1 MGVFKITGYDKSGD
15 VVYSHI
21 QENKWTSAMVDK
33 ILGNLQSLVFW
44 PTMSLYLSSYTSS
57 VAYTQTSTSLFSSE
71 QNYSIAA
78 TTATIG
84 SYYDTTD
91 RSPYSSA
98 TMNNSTYPNVLY
110 TNDGCRG
117 FGVGLPYTWDVEAFN
132 VIDVCDNFT
141 TLSVAATAGDTS
153 VTVNDASTFYK
164 GAYISLDDFKHQET
178 QQISNIS
185 GNTVTFATALTYSY
199 DPLCNFV
206 GNSLVYYTGITTL
219 TQVVSAGSN
228 ILPVASTVGFTPS
241 EVISLYNSSTKL
253 MERAVIGSIETNQF
267 TLTGGVSNAWAQGD
281 SVFGT
286 WASAHSSLA
295 DTITRPWGTAYN
307 GWAWS
312 IDDISATNFG
322 SSPIRTIA
330 LVTGTTILAV
340 TLLSVSN
347 AIYKDSVSNIKVL
360 RFEYYMYLTAG

>member
-1 MGVFKITGYDKSGD
+1 
-15 VVYSHI
+15 
-21 QENKWTSAMVDK
+21 
-33 ILGNLQSLVFW
+33 
-44 PTMSLYLSSYTSS
+44 
-57 VAYTQTSTSLFSSE
+57 
-71 QNYSIAA
+71 
-78 TTATIG
+78 
-84 SYYDTTD
+84 
-91 RSPYSSA
+91 
-98 TMNNSTYPNVLY
+98 
-110 TNDGCRG
+110 
-117 FGVGLPYTWDVEAFN
+117 
-132 VIDVCDNFT
+132 
-141 TLSVAATAGDTS
+141 
-153 VTVNDASTFYK
+153 
-164 GAYISLDDFKHQET
+164 
-178 QQISNIS
+178 
-185 GNTVTFATALTYSY
+185 
-199 DPLCNFV
+199 
-206 GNSLVYYTGITTL
+206 
-219 TQVVSAGSN
+219 
-228 ILPVASTVGFTPS
+228 LPVASTVGFTPS